1 MTQSRNT
8 FPSYLEALER
18 EVPMTI
24 GSSLARSAATA
35 ASTPRKLFHLIL
47 ACVLAVSLAPS
58 AAWGAP
64 DAEAPADALSAE
76 AQPGL
81 EQPDGEKPAGEQ
93 PAEEVPPPVGEDAAG
108 ESAGDHAAAP
118 EEAPASGDAPA
129 EGEHLAPSPAELAEP
144 AEPAKEGT
152 PTEGEAETPA
162 QKPAEGEPTD
172 LLEASPI
179 EVTGA
184 VVGVDV
190 NGTPQTW
197 AAPTPLTLEE
207 GATAADLSEALFT
220 QVGITADTGEGAYG
234 WYLNSITPP
243 QGGDPLGSR
252 ETTPGSGVW
261 EYWQLFVNGEY
272 ALTGAGGIV
281 LQAGDQVTWCYGS
294 DGTLPGQVAAS
305 CQVIGLDANGTSQV
319 WAPASTLT
327 MIEGETAADLTERA
341 FAAAGLTAD
350 TGVGEWGWYLT
361 SITSPFDANLTLGW
375 NQATGRYWQLFV
387 NGEYSL
393 TSAGDYVL
401 KPGDEI
407 AWCYAADGEGLPTPG
422 EVVPNPDA
430 PRPNFD
436 SAWPGFAGGVVENR
450 PTPSESADLAWSYG
464 YTEGAGTVGASEP
477 LVVNGDVYLVV
488 VNELRKISG
497 VTGEVLAR
505 TPLGGSISYCC
516 RPVYADGMVVVPV
529 DDGSLT
535 AFTADALV
543 CVWKT
548 PALSTDGFNNSY
560 QALSSLTVSDGN
572 VYAAFT
578 MVGAGGVGTVG
589 TLVCTRLTDG
599 AVLWTRT
606 TGGADEDPAGYYW
619 AGAAASGDD
628 VLIGGEA
635 GAVQLLDGATGEV
648 LASVDLGAPCRAGIV
663 SAGDGV
669 FLAVTT
675 DGRLHRIVRSGN
687 ALTLTGSVAFAASS
701 KSTPAV
707 AAGKAFV
714 CGVDGEWY
722 GTLSVIDLAT
732 LTVDYTVRGTLG
744 EALSSPLVS
753 VGANGTY
760 VYFTCNGTP
769 GGVFSYRVGD
779 AAAHE
784 LFVPQQDNQNYC
796 MASVAADEFGNLYY
810 TNDSGTLFKLVAS
823 QGGAG
828 QEGEG
833 GEGGEGDPPG
843 TGNGDGNASGN
854 GTPTQPNSVTHGAR
868 KPLGGTISAT
878 HAPLL
883 QKTDKADASKKERIA
898 SASVDSPSAK
908 PESGTATSTSATG
921 SEDAGAVNDAPWT
934 ATVVNPWAVAGI
946 ALGVVGLAGAVVAFV
961 RIRRK
966 EGGRA

>member
-1 MTQSRNT
+1 
-8 FPSYLEALER
+8 
-18 EVPMTI
+18 MTI
-24 GSSLARSAATA
+24 GSSLARSAAAA

-64 DAEAPADALSAE
+64 DAAPAGEAPSAE

-81 EQPDGEKPAGEQ
+81 EHPDGEKPADEQ
-93 PAEEVPPPVGEDAAG
+93 PAEEVLPPVGEDAAG
-108 ESAGDHAAAP
+108 ESAGDHASAP
-118 EEAPASGDAPA
+118 EEVPALGDTPA
-129 EGEHLAPSPAELAEP
+129 EGEQLAPSPAEPTEP
-144 AEPAKEGT
+144 AEPVEEDTPAEGD
-152 PTEGEAETPA
+152 AETPA
-162 QKPAEGEPTD
+162 QKPAEGESTD

-179 EVTGA
+179 TATGA
-184 VVGVDV
+184 VVGVDA
-190 NGTPQTW
+190 NGAPQTW
-197 AAPTPLTLEE
+197 AAPTSLTLEE
-207 GATAADLSEALFT
+207 GATAADLTEALFT
-220 QVGITADTGEGAYG
+220 QVGLTADTGE
-234 WYLNSITPP
+234 
-243 QGGDPLGSR
+243 
-252 ETTPGSGVW
+252 
-261 EYWQLFVNGEY
+261 
-272 ALTGAGGIV
+272 
-281 LQAGDQVTWCYGS
+281 
-294 DGTLPGQVAAS
+294 
-305 CQVIGLDANGTSQV
+305 
-319 WAPASTLT
+319 
-327 MIEGETAADLTERA
+327 
-341 FAAAGLTAD
+341 
-350 TGVGEWGWYLT
+350 GEWGWYLT

-375 NQATGRYWQLFV
+375 DQATGRYWQLFV

-430 PRPNFD
+430 PRPSFD
-436 SAWPGFAGGVVENR
+436 AAWPGFAGGVVENR

-488 VNELRKISG
+488 ANELRKISG
-497 VTGEVLAR
+497 ATGEVLAR

-516 RPVYADGMVVVPV
+516 RPAYAGGVVVVPV

-548 PALSTDGFNNSY
+548 PALPTDGFNNSY

-578 MVGAGGVGTVG
+578 MVGAGGVGAVG
-589 TLVCTRLTDG
+589 TLVCTRLADG

-606 TGGADEDPAGYYW
+606 TGGADEGPAGYYW

-635 GAVQLLDGATGEV
+635 GAVQLLDGATGAV

-663 SAGDGV
+663 SAGDGAY
-669 FLAVTT
+669 LAVTT
-675 DGRLHRIVRSGN
+675 DGRLHRIMRAGD
-687 ALTLTGSVAFAASS
+687 ALTLTGSVTFAASS

-732 LTVDYTVRGTLG
+732 LTVQHTVRGTLG

-760 VYFTCNGTP
+760 AYFTCNGTP

-784 LFVPQQDNQNYC
+784 LFVPQQDKQNYC

-810 TNDSGTLFKLVAS
+810 TNDSGTLFKLVAA

-833 GEGGEGDPPG
+833 GEGGEGGVSGPSNG
-843 TGNGDGNASGN
+843 SGNTGN
-854 GTPTQPNSVTHGAR
+854 GTPTQPGSVAPAGRAPVGGAV
-868 KPLGGTISAT
+868 PAT
-878 HAPLL
+878 HAPLS
-883 QKTDKADASKKERIA
+883 QKTDKADASPKERVA
-898 SASVDSPSAK
+898 STSVDSASTK
-908 PESGTATSTSATG
+908 SESGTATSTSATG
-921 SEDAGAVNDAPWT
+921 SEDTGATNSAPWT
-934 ATVVNPWAVAGI
+934 ATVVNPWAIAGI
-946 ALGVVGLAGAVVAFV
+946 ALGVVGLVGAAVAFV

>member
-1 MTQSRNT
+1 
-8 FPSYLEALER
+8 
-18 EVPMTI
+18 MTI
-24 GSSLARSAATA
+24 GSSFARSAAAA
-35 ASTPRKLFHLIL
+35 ASTPRKLFHLLL

-64 DAEAPADALSAE
+64 GAAPADALSAE
-76 AQPGL
+76 TPLGL
-81 EQPDGEKPAGEQ
+81 EQPGGEKPADEQ
-93 PAEEVPPPVGEDAAG
+93 PAEEVLPPVGEDAAG
-108 ESAGDHAAAP
+108 ESAGDHASVPEDAP
-118 EEAPASGDAPA
+118 VLGDASA
-129 EGEHLAPSPAELAEP
+129 EGEQLAPSPTEP
-144 AEPAKEGT
+144 AEPLEPAEEGT
-152 PTEGEAETPA
+152 PAEGDAESSE
-162 QKPAEGEPTD
+162 QKPAEGESTD
-172 LLEASPI
+172 LLEASQFTA
-179 EVTGA
+179 TGA
-184 VVGVDV
+184 VVGVDAS
-190 NGTPQTW
+190 GAPQTW
-197 AAPTPLTLEE
+197 AAPTTLTLKE
-207 GATAADLSEALFT
+207 GATAADLTEALFT
-220 QVGITADTGEGAYG
+220 QANLTADMGEGAYG

-252 ETTPGSGVW
+252 ETAPGSGVW

-272 ALTGAGGIV
+272 ALTGAGSIV
-281 LQAGDQVTWCYGS
+281 LQPGDQVTWCYGS

-375 NQATGRYWQLFV
+375 DQATGRYWQLFV

-430 PRPNFD
+430 PRPSFD
-436 SAWPGFAGGVVENR
+436 AAWPGFAGGVVENR

-488 VNELRKISG
+488 ANELRKISG
-497 VTGEVLAR
+497 ATGEVLAR

-516 RPVYADGMVVVPV
+516 RPAYAGGVVVVPV
-529 DDGSLT
+529 DDGSLA

-548 PALSTDGFNNSY
+548 PALPTDGFNNSY

-589 TLVCTRLTDG
+589 TLVCTRLADG

-606 TGGADEDPAGYYW
+606 TGGTDEGPAGYYW
-619 AGAAASGDD
+619 AGAAPSGDD

-635 GAVQLLDGATGEV
+635 GAVQLLDGTTGEV
-648 LASVDLGAPCRAGIV
+648 RASVDLGAPCRAGIV

-669 FLAVTT
+669 YLAVTT
-675 DGRLHRIVRSGN
+675 DGRLHRIMCAGD
-687 ALTLTGSVAFAASS
+687 ALTLTGSVTFAASS

-732 LTVDYTVRGTLG
+732 LTVEHTVRGTLG

-760 VYFTCNGTP
+760 AYFTCNGTL
-769 GGVFSYRVGD
+769 GGVFSYRMGD

-784 LFVPQQDNQNYC
+784 LFVPQQDKQNYC

-810 TNDSGTLFKLVAS
+810 TNDSGTLFKLVAA

-833 GEGGEGDPPG
+833 GEGGAPGSGDG
-843 TGNGDGNASGN
+843 SSNTGNV
-854 GTPTQPNSVTHGAR
+854 TPAQPGSVAPAGRA
-868 KPLGGTISAT
+868 PVGGTVPAT
-878 HAPLL
+878 HAPLS
-883 QKTDKADASKKERIA
+883 QKTDKADASPKERVA
-898 SASVDSPSAK
+898 STSVDSASTK
-908 PESGTATSTSATG
+908 SESGTATSASAAG
-921 SEDAGAVNDAPWT
+921 SEDTGATNDAPWM
-934 ATVVNPWAVAGI
+934 ATVVNPWAIAGI
-946 ALGVVGLAGAVVAFV
+946 VLGVVGLAGAAVAFV